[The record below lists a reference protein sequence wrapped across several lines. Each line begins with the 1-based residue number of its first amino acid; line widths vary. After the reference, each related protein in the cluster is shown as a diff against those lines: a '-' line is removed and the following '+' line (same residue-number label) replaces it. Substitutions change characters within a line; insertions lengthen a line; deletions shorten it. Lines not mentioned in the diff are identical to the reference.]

1 MTPIATP
8 LLVSGFSPQS
18 LDMIQSE
25 FDALNMVPV
34 AAGGL
39 SSTRLDPA
47 AMEKMVPGSAVG
59 AALVSGDLSMTAV
72 GTLTHR
78 DGDKVVAFGHP
89 FLHGG
94 PLSMPLVSARIHTV
108 VNSQAVSFKIGTPEA
123 VVGALTSD
131 RQAGIVGVLG
141 RQAETIPMKIKI
153 AREAADL
160 KDEYNLNLA
169 KNPVLTP
176 FIIRIGLFQV
186 ISAAAPSIEPTTVR
200 AHSRLRLKK
209 YGEVEYE
216 DYYAIKSGNF
226 SMGLMDPVLFF
237 AMNPFEEVEIEE
249 LEVNLEITDELK
261 LAAIES
267 VRADTD
273 EAAPG
278 EEVEVVVVLRPYG
291 DGPVEYSFK
300 LEVPDQEDIK
310 SIRMMI
316 TGGNRAVPDAALP
329 KDVEGMITF
338 MNAVYPADHLVL
350 SYQIPGQGVVLQ
362 PSNAPEARRTPEL
375 VYVSKK
381 TPYVV
386 VGRQRFSLSVK
397 RPNNKR
403 R

>member
-1 MTPIATP
+1 
-8 LLVSGFSPQS
+8 
-18 LDMIQSE
+18 
-25 FDALNMVPV
+25 
-34 AAGGL
+34 
-39 SSTRLDPA
+39 
-47 AMEKMVPGSAVG
+47 
-59 AALVSGDLSMTAV
+59 
-72 GTLTHR
+72 
-78 DGDKVVAFGHP
+78 
-89 FLHGG
+89 
-94 PLSMPLVSARIHTV
+94 
-108 VNSQAVSFKIGTPEA
+108 
-123 VVGALTSD
+123 
-131 RQAGIVGVLG
+131 
-141 RQAETIPMKIKI
+141 
-153 AREAADL
+153 
-160 KDEYNLNLA
+160 
-169 KNPVLTP
+169 
-176 FIIRIGLFQV
+176 V

-200 AHSRLRLKK
+200 ARSRLRLKK

-249 LEVNLEITDELK
+249 LEVDLEITDELK
-261 LAAIES
+261 VAAIES

-278 EEVEVVVVLRPYG
+278 DEVEVVVVLRPFG
-291 DGPVEYSFK
+291 ETPVEYSFK
-300 LEVPDQEDIK
+300 LEVPDQEGIK

-350 SYQIPGQGVVLQ
+350 SYQVPGQGVDLKGQRLKSLPPSVSSVLQ
-362 PSNAPEARRTPEL
+362 PSNAPDARRTPEL

-381 TPYVV
+381 TPYVI

-397 RPNNKR
+397 KPNNKR